1 MINSLSCRALES
13 EILML
18 TQMLSEIPEDDV
30 IDRFGLLNRLSS
42 AKKKLGSINP
52 YHVVKTAKIT
62 FNGSPVIGSHGIF
75 ADFASKATT
84 IFSDAVCAFSA
95 SLQDG
100 LAAKG
105 KIPNKAKNRLLIT
118 GTAVGSFGFEFELPQ
133 PDTSDL
139 MPEDRTVESAIH
151 TIQKLLK
158 SSANG
163 DDEQVAEIIEDIE
176 HRAVQKVSEFL
187 EYLQQQQAWFGLE
200 IDDSVFKFNDLAQVE
215 RAFNQ
220 LKDSNISESTT
231 VMSGRFIGAL
241 PTSKTFE
248 FEVSQNNILKG
259 KAKFSSEDVSRIN
272 TDFLNKKVS
281 VCFHTVKVGT
291 SKPRHSLV
299 SFDDVR
305 LI

>member
-30 IDRFGLLNRLSS
+30 IDRFGLQNRLSS
-42 AKKKLGSINP
+42 AQKKLESINP

-75 ADFASKATT
+75 ADFASKATS

-105 KIPNKAKNRLLIT
+105 KIPNKAKHRLLIT
-118 GTAVGSFGFEFELPQ
+118 GTAVGSFGFEFELPH

-151 TIQKLLK
+151 AIQKLLD

-200 IDDSVFKFNDLAQVE
+200 IDDSVFKFKDLAQVE

-231 VMSGRFIGAL
+231 NITGSFIGAL
-241 PTSKTFE
+241 PASKTFE
-248 FEVSQNNILKG
+248 FAVSQNNILKG
-259 KAKFSSEDVSRIN
+259 KARFSSEDVSRIN
-272 TDFLNKKVS
+272 TDFLNKKVNVS
-281 VCFHTVKVGT
+281 FHTVRVGA

-299 SFDDVR
+299 SFDDIR